1 MAQARQI
8 IARKLAP
15 VIATPRAVTALIL
28 REMSSTYGRSPGG
41 YLWAVLEPAAGVAL
55 LTVIFSI
62 GFRAPPLGTSFPL
75 FYAAGILPF
84 LMFNDISQKMGQ
96 TIQFSR
102 QLLKYPRVTFL
113 DALLARLVL
122 NGFVQLMVTLLVL
135 LFILHVMNARASLNE
150 GRIAQAYVLVLA
162 LAAGIGTLNSF
173 LTLAYPVWAT
183 IWAIVTRPLF
193 IVSGIFFLF
202 ESVPAPYADLLWFN
216 PLVHVVGIMR
226 DGFYPYYAPD
236 YVSPAYVLG
245 VAAAC
250 FIAGMFLLWRH
261 HRDILVK

>member
-1 MAQARQI
+1 MAQARRI

-15 VIATPRAVTALIL
+15 VIATPRAVLALIL

-41 YLWAVLEPAAGVAL
+41 YVWAILEPAAGVAL

-113 DALLARLVL
+113 DALLARFLL
-122 NGFVQLMVTLLVL
+122 NGFVQLLVNL
-135 LFILHVMNARASLNE
+135 IVLIFILHVMGARASLDQS
-150 GRIAQAYVLVLA
+150 RIALAYVMVLA
-162 LAAGIGTLNSF
+162 LAAGTGTLNSF
-173 LTLAYPVWAT
+173 LTLAYPVWGT

-202 ESVPAPYADLLWFN
+202 ESVPDPYAELLWFN
-216 PLVHVVGIMR
+216 PLVHVVGMMR

-236 YVSPAYVLG
+236 YVSVAYVLG
-245 VAAAC
+245 VSAAC

-261 HRDILVK
+261 HREILSK